1 MTHTKEPV
9 ERRKHERLQIE
20 HGAFVILKSYDKKVG
35 RIADISP
42 DGLTFIYH
50 TSGEGSAMAT
60 ELDIFVVGSPIHMNR
75 VPCKTISDFEI
86 DSDIHRAL
94 IKRRCGMQFGMLDQ
108 DQMFQL
114 NSLIQHHTGGE
125 W

>member
-1 MTHTKEPV
+1 MTDTKEP

-60 ELDIFVVGSPIHMNR
+60 ELDIFVVRHPSFVNHTAMWYAIWDAEAGPD
-75 VPCKTISDFEI
+75 IS
-86 DSDIHRAL
+86 A
-94 IKRRCGMQFGMLDQ
+94 
-108 DQMFQL
+108 QL
-114 NSLIQHHTGGE
+114 FDATQHHTGGE
-125 W
+125 G